1 MRKIFLV
8 SILACAYLLTSCHN
22 RSCNHPVEE
31 HNHEMHDDHDED
43 HHHDEDEDEHDHEHL
58 HADDDDDDD
67 HDHAKGGNHPDGEI
81 AFTCSQAKE
90 AGLKTETLV
99 AGPFSQVIKAS
110 GKIISASGDELTL
123 VAPVSGVVSFSDGSM
138 AEGKAVASGQTI
150 AYVSSQNMAE
160 GDITTKLKAE
170 LSAATAEYERLKPLV
185 ADKIVTQKEFAEA
198 KLRYEQALN
207 AYNAVAKKSTGK
219 GIAVASSMKGFLKNL
234 LVNAGEYVEVGRP
247 IAVISKNQ
255 KMQLRVDVS
264 ERYFRELGG
273 VRSANFKLTYD
284 DRLYKVAEMGG
295 RLVSVGKSTTE
306 NSGSVPVTFE
316 FNNVGNIVSG
326 AFAEVFLLLQPN
338 EKVLSVPVSALAESQ
353 GIFFVYV
360 QHESECFVRREVK
373 LGQNNGERVEILSG
387 LSEGDRVVTDGSTQV
402 RLASNS
408 TAIPAHNHN
417 H

>member
-1 MRKIFLV
+1 MRKIFFV
-8 SILACAYLLTSCHN
+8 SLLACTYMLTSCHN
-22 RSCNHPVEE
+22 HAHNHEGAE

-43 HHHDEDEDEHDHEHL
+43 HHDDEDEYEHDHAL
-58 HADDDDDDD
+58 HHQDDDD
-67 HDHAKGGNHPDGEI
+67 HDHAKKGDHPDGEI
-81 AFTCSQAKE
+81 AFTCVQARE
-90 AGLKTETLV
+90 AGLKTETV
-99 AGPFSQVIKAS
+99 TAGAFSQVLKAS
-110 GKIISASGDELTL
+110 GKIISASGDEVTL
-123 VAPVSGVVSFSDGSM
+123 VAPVNGVVSLADGSM
-138 AEGKAVASGQTI
+138 AEGKAIANGQTI

-160 GDITTKLKAE
+160 GDVSTKLKAE

-185 ADKIVTQKEFAEA
+185 EDKIVTQREFEEA
-198 KLRYEQALN
+198 RLRYEQAKN
-207 AYNAVAKKSTGK
+207 AYNAVAQKNTGR
-219 GIAVASSMKGFLKNL
+219 GIAITSSMKGFLKNL

-264 ERYFRELGG
+264 ERYFRELGD
-273 VRSANFKLTYD
+273 VTSANFKLTYD
-284 DRLYKVAEMGG
+284 DRLYKIAEMGG
-295 RLVSVGKSTTE
+295 RLVSVGKSSSE

-326 AFAEVFLLLQPN
+326 AFAEVFLLLKPN
-338 EKVLSVPVSALAESQ
+338 EKVISIPVSALAESQ

>member
-1 MRKIFLV
+1 MRKIFFV
-8 SILACAYLLTSCHN
+8 SLLACAYTLTSCHHHAH
-22 RSCNHPVEE
+22 NHEGAE

-43 HHHDEDEDEHDHEHL
+43 HHDEEDEDEHDH
-58 HADDDDDDD
+58 D
-67 HDHAKGGNHPDGEI
+67 HDHNHNHDHEKSGDHPDGEI
-81 AFTCSQAKE
+81 AFTCAQARE
-90 AGLKTETLV
+90 AGLKTETV
-99 AGPFSQVIKAS
+99 ALGQFAQVIKAS
-110 GKIISASGDELTL
+110 GKIISASGDEVTL
-123 VAPVSGVVSFSDGSM
+123 VAPVSGVVSFADGSL
-138 AEGKAVASGQTI
+138 AEGKAIANGQSI

-160 GDITTKLKAE
+160 GDVTIKLKAE

-185 ADKIVTQKEFAEA
+185 EDKIVTQREFAEA
-198 KLRYEQALN
+198 KLRYEQAKN
-207 AYNAVAKKSTGK
+207 AYNAIAQKNTGR
-219 GIAVASSMKGFLKNL
+219 GIAITSSMKGFLKNL

-264 ERYFRELGG
+264 ERYFRELGS
-273 VRSANFKLTYD
+273 VQSANFKLTYD
-284 DRLYKVAEMGG
+284 ERLYKISEMGG
-295 RLVSVGKSTTE
+295 RLVSVGKSSME

-326 AFAEVFLLLQPN
+326 AFAEVFLLLKPN
-338 EKVLSVPVSALAESQ
+338 EKVISIPVSALAESQ

>member
-1 MRKIFLV
+1 MRKIFFV
-8 SILACAYLLTSCHN
+8 SLLACAYSLTSCHN
-22 RSCNHPVEE
+22 RAHDHEGAE

-43 HHHDEDEDEHDHEHL
+43 HHDEEEEDEHDHMGH
-58 HADDDDDDD
+58 HHDDDD
-67 HDHAKGGNHPDGEI
+67 HDHAKKGNHPDGEI
-81 AFTCSQAKE
+81 AFTCEQAKE
-90 AGLKTETLV
+90 AGLKTETV
-99 AGPFSQVIKAS
+99 TMGQFAQVIKAS
-110 GKIISASGDELTL
+110 GKIISASGDEVTL
-123 VAPVSGVVSFSDGSM
+123 VAPVSGVVSFSDGSL
-138 AEGKAVASGQTI
+138 AEGKSIANGQTI
-150 AYVSSQNMAE
+150 AYVSSQNIAE
-160 GDITTKLKAE
+160 GDVSARLKAE

-185 ADKIVTQKEFAEA
+185 EDKIVTQKEFEEA
-198 KLRYEQALN
+198 RLRYEQAKN
-207 AYNAVAKKSTGK
+207 GYNAVAQKSTGR
-219 GIAVASSMKGFLKNL
+219 GIAITSSMKGYLKNL
-234 LVNAGEYVEVGRP
+234 LVGAGEYVEVGRP

-264 ERYFRELGG
+264 ERYFRELGS

-284 DRLYKVAEMGG
+284 ERLYKVAEMGG
-295 RLVSVGKSTTE
+295 RLVSVGKSSME

-326 AFAEVFLLLQPN
+326 AFAEVFLLLNPN
-338 EKVLSVPVSALAESQ
+338 DKVISIPVSALAESQ